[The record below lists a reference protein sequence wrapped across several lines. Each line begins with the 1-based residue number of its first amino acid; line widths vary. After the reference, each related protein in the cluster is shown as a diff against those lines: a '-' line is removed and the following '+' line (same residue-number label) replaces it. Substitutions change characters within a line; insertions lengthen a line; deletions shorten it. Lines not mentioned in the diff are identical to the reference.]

1 MIPYRN
7 RDQRL
12 DKEEDGTQLSSS
24 KARNYAILT
33 DHV

>member
-1 MIPYRN
+1 MISYWN

-12 DKEEDGTQLSSS
+12 DKEEDVTQLSSS

-33 DHV
+33 NHV